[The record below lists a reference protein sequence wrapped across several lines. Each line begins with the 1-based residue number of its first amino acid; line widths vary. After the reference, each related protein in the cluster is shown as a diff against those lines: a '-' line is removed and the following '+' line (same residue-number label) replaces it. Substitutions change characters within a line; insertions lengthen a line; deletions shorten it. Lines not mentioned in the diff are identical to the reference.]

1 MPSLKSNFLYS
12 SILTTAGYVFPLLT
26 YPYVTRVLGVEKI
39 GLCNFIDSII
49 SYFIL
54 FSMMGISVTGIR
66 EVARVKHNQQKLNSV
81 FSSLLLLNTIFT
93 FVAIIGLLS
102 AFFLVGKLHEEPKL
116 LLSGATKLLF
126 NYLLIEW
133 LFKGLE
139 DFKYITI
146 RTILTRSA
154 FVITIFIFVKNIDD
168 YQIYYALLCGMT
180 VLNAIVNLIYSKKF
194 VSFSLRN
201 ISFGP
206 YIKSFLILG
215 INGFL
220 ISMYTTFN
228 VAYLGF
234 ISNDTE
240 VGYYTT
246 ATKLYAI
253 ILSLYTAFTGVMLP
267 RMSSLINEKKSDEF
281 LKLLNKSLSFLLCCS
296 IPAILYIE
304 FYAPQIV
311 VFIAGQGY
319 EGAITPMR
327 IVMPLVLIIGY
338 EQVLIIQTLM
348 PLKQDS
354 IIFRNSIIG
363 AIIGV
368 VLNMIIVPYLY
379 SIGSALVWLISETT
393 ILILAQ
399 LAVKKAIDQ
408 KFPFK
413 ELSKI
418 IFSYGPLA
426 LTFFICKEIIDIQNY
441 MFIISGILT
450 IIYFVC
456 LHRYIFKDEIGIYIK
471 RFF

>member
-1 MPSLKSNFLYS
+1 MPSIKINFIYS
-12 SILTTAGYVFPLLT
+12 SILTTAGYIFPLLT

-66 EVARVKHNQQKLNSV
+66 EVARAKHDQTKLSEV

-93 FVAIIGLLS
+93 IVSLLGLILS
-102 AFFLVGKLHEEPKL
+102 YLFIEKIHEEPTL

-133 LFKGLE
+133 LYKGLE
-139 DFKYITI
+139 DFKFITI
-146 RTILTRSA
+146 RSLITRSA
-154 FVITIFIFVKNIDD
+154 FVITIFIFVQNTDD
-168 YQIYYALLCGMT
+168 YCIYYALICGMT
-180 VLNAIVNLIYSKKF
+180 VVNAIINLIYSRKF
-194 VSFSLRN
+194 VSFTTRG
-201 ISFGP
+201 ISFKP

-234 ISNDTE
+234 ISNDIE

-267 RMSSLINEKKSDEF
+267 RMSSLANEKKSDEF
-281 LKLLNKSLSFLLCCS
+281 LKLLNKSLSFLLYCS
-296 IPAILYIE
+296 IPAILYVE
-304 FYAPQIV
+304 FYAPQIINL
-311 VFIAGQGY
+311 IAGSGY
-319 EGAITPMR
+319 DGAIIPMR
-327 IVMPLVLIIGY
+327 IVIPLVLIIGY

-348 PLKQDS
+348 PLKKDS
-354 IIFRNSIIG
+354 VIFRNSIIG
-363 AIIGV
+363 AVIGV
-368 VLNMIIVPYLY
+368 VLNILIVPHLY
-379 SIGSALVWLISETT
+379 SIGSALVWLISETI

-399 LAVKKAIDQ
+399 IAVKKAINQ
-408 KFPFK
+408 KFPFR
-413 ELSKI
+413 EISKI
-418 IFSYGPLA
+418 LILYTPLVVIFL
-426 LTFFICKEIIDIQNY
+426 LFKEFFKIPYFYIL
-441 MFIISGILT
+441 SGILT
-450 IIYFVC
+450 IIYFIC
-456 LHRYIFKDEIGIYIK
+456 LHRYILKDEIGNYIN
-471 RFF
+471 RIF

>member
-66 EVARVKHNQQKLNSV
+66 EIAQTKHNPQKLNSV
-81 FSSLLLLNTIFT
+81 FSSLILLNTIFT
-93 FVAIIGLLS
+93 IIALIILITTT
-102 AFFLVGKLHEEPKL
+102 LCVDKLRDEPQL
-116 LLSGATKLLF
+116 IMAGASKLLF

-146 RTILTRSA
+146 RTIITRSA
-154 FVITIFIFVKNIDD
+154 FVFAVFIFVNNIDD
-168 YQIYYALLCGMT
+168 YRIYYALICGMT
-180 VLNAIVNLIYSKKF
+180 VVNAIINLFYSRKF
-194 VSFSLRN
+194 VNFTTKG
-201 ISFGP
+201 ISFRP

-215 INGFL
+215 VNGFL

-234 ISNDTE
+234 VTNDTE

-267 RMSSLINEKKSDEF
+267 RMSALATKEKSGEFLLLLKKSIH
-281 LKLLNKSLSFLLCCS
+281 FLLCCS
-296 IPAILYIE
+296 IPAIIYVE
-304 FYAPQIV
+304 FYAPEIV
-311 VFIAGQGY
+311 NLIAGAGY
-319 EGAITPMR
+319 DGAILPMR
-327 IVMPLVLIIGY
+327 IVMPLVFIIGY

-348 PLKQDS
+348 PLKKDS
-354 IIFRNSIIG
+354 VIFRNSIIG
-363 AIIGV
+363 ALIGV
-368 VLNMIIVPYLY
+368 VLNIILVPYLY
-379 SIGSALVWLISETT
+379 SLGSALVWLLSETT
-393 ILILAQ
+393 ILVLAQ
-399 LAVKKAIDQ
+399 VAVRKYLNQ
-408 KFPFK
+408 SFPYSGMLRTI
-413 ELSKI
+413 LSYLPLII
-418 IFSYGPLA
+418 IFGIF
-426 LTFFICKEIIDIQNY
+426 TFFVSYQY
-441 MFIISGILT
+441 LFIVSGILT
-450 IIYFVC
+450 VIYFIC
-456 LHRYIFKDEIGIYIK
+456 LHRYYLRDDIGKYISK
-471 RFF
+471 VF